1 MAISAVPS
9 HPNCNA
15 AWRRRLVV
23 LAALLVTV
31 GMAAFMIDLPVA
43 SLCKRERPPGE
54 LLKLIN
60 FSETFAHALGVAA
73 ILTTVFVLD
82 PTLRRNRPAWRG
94 DFARMVAAT
103 YVGGLAVDVVK
114 LLVPRVRPRAAD
126 LAAVHSALG
135 TFGETALAV
144 SDRHL
149 SDIMSF
155 PSGHSAV
162 AAGLAATLCWR
173 YPHGLPVFA
182 TFAVLAAS
190 QRVVTSQHYPS
201 DVAIGAAFGLL
212 GAASVLRS
220 RSHPGADSGVTA
232 AERP

>member
-1 MAISAVPS
+1 M
-9 HPNCNA
+9 
-15 AWRRRLVV
+15 RLVLVAVV
-23 LAALLVTV
+23 LVLVGV
-31 GMAAFMIDLPVA
+31 AAFAIDLPVA
-43 SLCKRERPPGE
+43 SLCKAGRPPGE
-54 LLKLIN
+54 ILKLIN
-60 FSETFAHALGVAA
+60 FSETFAHALGVAV
-73 ILTTVFVLD
+73 ILATVLVLD
-82 PTLRRNRPAWRG
+82 PALRRNRPAWRG
-94 DFARMVAAT
+94 EFGRMVAAT

-144 SDRHL
+144 PDRHL

-173 YPHGLPVFA
+173 YPHGLPAFA
-182 TFAVLAAS
+182 TFAVLAAT

-212 GAASVLRS
+212 GAASVLRV
-220 RSHPGADSGVTA
+220 RSHRVAPVGVTA
-232 AERP
+232 TESP